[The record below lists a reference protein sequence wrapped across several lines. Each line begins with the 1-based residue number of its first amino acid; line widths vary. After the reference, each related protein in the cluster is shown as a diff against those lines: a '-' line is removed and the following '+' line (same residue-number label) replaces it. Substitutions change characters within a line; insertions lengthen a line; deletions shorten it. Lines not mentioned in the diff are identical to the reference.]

1 MAPRSKTAKG
11 SARGGGRR
19 RAADTGKPR
28 ARAAGNAYFAAR
40 RDAQEFAGFHPSQ
53 GSADSDAFGER
64 MPIAHGAR
72 DFERNDGMISGAIQ
86 GHKDRVIGPGL
97 TLQAMPDYRILGIT
111 REAAQD
117 QARRMEDI
125 FREWSENPEFCDV
138 TGILTF
144 GDKTRQSTG
153 SDVVNGESLDIV
165 HWLPER
171 QAQRGSRFAT
181 VLQSVEPDVMATPPV
196 TGGADIRD
204 GVEVDEFGAPVA
216 YHIGTHPGDAMNSWT
231 WMQPAAATNFARF
244 ERIEKRN
251 AAGRLQIIH
260 NFDQKR
266 PSQHRGVSL
275 LAPVMSAILMRS
287 RYQRAELQAA
297 VVNAV
302 IAAVLETP
310 LDGASMAELFES
322 ADKYQ
327 EKRAGAH
334 GVRFGLGPGGHI
346 PRLFMGEK
354 LSGFN
359 GGRPNAA
366 FENFVTGIDR
376 YIAKG
381 LGQTYESYVGD
392 FSKTNYS
399 SARASLLETFRF
411 VLWHRMFKTTYYVR
425 PVYGLIMEE
434 AVARGYID
442 LRGFLSSPVARRAW
456 LKSSWMGP
464 GRGWVDPVKEIQAAM
479 FRISSGLSSLRD
491 EAAEQGKDWEELL
504 EQIKTE
510 REKLTELGISFPD
523 VSLVGVADPNAP
535 DPEDAQNQQQ
545 AGAA

>member
-1 MAPRSKTAKG
+1 MAQRAKTKG
-11 SARGGGRR
+11 SARRAPGRS
-19 RAADTGKPR
+19 RAGDGKRMR
-28 ARAAGNAYFAAR
+28 AEGRAYAAASR
-40 RDAQEFAGFHPSQ
+40 SSQEFAGFHPSQ
-53 GSADSDAFGER
+53 GSPDIDVHGER
-64 MPIAHGAR
+64 LPIAHGAR
-72 DFERNDGMISGAIQ
+72 DFERNDGLIAGAVQ
-86 GHKDRVIGPGL
+86 GHKDRVVGPGL
-97 TLQAMPDYRILGIT
+97 ALQAMPDYRILGIDRT
-111 REAAQD
+111 AAQD
-117 QARRMEDI
+117 AARRMEDI
-125 FREWSENPEFCDV
+125 FREWAEKPEFCDV
-138 TGILTF
+138 TETLTF
-144 GDKTRQSTG
+144 GDMTRQSAG
-153 SDVVNGESLDIV
+153 SDIVNGESVHLV

-171 QAQRGSRFAT
+171 QAHRGSRFAT
-181 VLQSVEPDVMATPPV
+181 VLQAIEPDAMASPP
-196 TGGADIRD
+196 TGANADIRD

-216 YHIGTHPGDAMNSWT
+216 YHIGTHPGDGAGAWSW
-231 WMQPAAATNFARF
+231 MRPAGAGFVRF
-244 ERIEKRN
+244 TRIEKRN
-251 AAGRLQIIH
+251 AAGRLQVIH

-266 PSQHRGVSL
+266 PGQHRGVSL

-310 LDGASMAELFES
+310 LDGASMSELFDT
-322 ADKYQ
+322 ADKYMAARG
-327 EKRAGAH
+327 EAH

-359 GGRPNAA
+359 GGRPNSA
-366 FENFVTGIDR
+366 FDTFVTGIDR

-399 SARASLLETFRF
+399 SARASLLETWRF
-411 VLWHRMFKTTYYVR
+411 VMWHRVFKTTYYAR
-425 PVYGLIMEE
+425 PVYELVIEE
-434 AVARGYID
+434 AVARGYLD
-442 LRGFLSSPVARRAW
+442 LRGFLQSPVARRAW

-491 EAAEQGKDWEELL
+491 EAAEQGKDWEELV
-504 EQIKTE
+504 EQIATE
-510 REKLTELGISFPD
+510 RRRLADLGIAFPE
-523 VSLVGVADPNAP
+523 VSLTGIADPNAP
-535 DPEDAQNQQQ
+535 DPEDNQQ

>member
-251 AAGRLQIIH
+251 AA
-260 NFDQKR
+260 
-266 PSQHRGVSL
+266 
-275 LAPVMSAILMRS
+275 
-287 RYQRAELQAA
+287 
-297 VVNAV
+297 
-302 IAAVLETP
+302 
-310 LDGASMAELFES
+310 
-322 ADKYQ
+322 
-327 EKRAGAH
+327 
-334 GVRFGLGPGGHI
+334 
-346 PRLFMGEK
+346 
-354 LSGFN
+354 
-359 GGRPNAA
+359 
-366 FENFVTGIDR
+366 
-376 YIAKG
+376 
-381 LGQTYESYVGD
+381 
-392 FSKTNYS
+392 
-399 SARASLLETFRF
+399 
-411 VLWHRMFKTTYYVR
+411 
-425 PVYGLIMEE
+425 
-434 AVARGYID
+434 
-442 LRGFLSSPVARRAW
+442 
-456 LKSSWMGP
+456 
-464 GRGWVDPVKEIQAAM
+464 
-479 FRISSGLSSLRD
+479 
-491 EAAEQGKDWEELL
+491 
-504 EQIKTE
+504 
-510 REKLTELGISFPD
+510 
-523 VSLVGVADPNAP
+523 
-535 DPEDAQNQQQ
+535 
-545 AGAA
+545 

>member
-1 MAPRSKTAKG
+1 
-11 SARGGGRR
+11 
-19 RAADTGKPR
+19 
-28 ARAAGNAYFAAR
+28 
-40 RDAQEFAGFHPSQ
+40 
-53 GSADSDAFGER
+53 
-64 MPIAHGAR
+64 
-72 DFERNDGMISGAIQ
+72 
-86 GHKDRVIGPGL
+86 
-97 TLQAMPDYRILGIT
+97 
-111 REAAQD
+111 
-117 QARRMEDI
+117 
-125 FREWSENPEFCDV
+125 
-138 TGILTF
+138 
-144 GDKTRQSTG
+144 
-153 SDVVNGESLDIV
+153 
-165 HWLPER
+165 
-171 QAQRGSRFAT
+171 
-181 VLQSVEPDVMATPPV
+181 
-196 TGGADIRD
+196 
-204 GVEVDEFGAPVA
+204 
-216 YHIGTHPGDAMNSWT
+216 
-231 WMQPAAATNFARF
+231 
-244 ERIEKRN
+244 
-251 AAGRLQIIH
+251 
-260 NFDQKR
+260 
-266 PSQHRGVSL
+266 
-275 LAPVMSAILMRS
+275 MSAILMRS